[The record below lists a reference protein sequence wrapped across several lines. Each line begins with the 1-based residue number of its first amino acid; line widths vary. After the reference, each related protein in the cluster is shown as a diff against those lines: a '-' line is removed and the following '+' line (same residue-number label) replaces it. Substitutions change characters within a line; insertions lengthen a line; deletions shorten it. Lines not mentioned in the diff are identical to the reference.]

1 MVVGSGSER
10 NFWQIPQSS
19 ALSSLP
25 PAAFRAMVAFHL
37 PLWSGHFLPIF
48 LCGFPPPGM
57 PSALYSLAVR
67 PKHPNLPLAQTL
79 IFAFK
84 PFVAALI
91 SCISHTGPIRSAFIA
106 ILYSLVKLNTIY
118 HINFSFV
125 STDIQCTGVLNS
137 STMLASKPS
146 C

>member
-1 MVVGSGSER
+1 MSLGAFIALSLISHYFLYSQFAALSPLKMIWLMVVGSGSER

-91 SCISHTGPIRSAFIA
+91 SCISHTGPIRSASSA
-106 ILYSLVKLNTIY
+106 LLYSLVK
-118 HINFSFV
+118 
-125 STDIQCTGVLNS
+125 
-137 STMLASKPS
+137 
-146 C
+146 